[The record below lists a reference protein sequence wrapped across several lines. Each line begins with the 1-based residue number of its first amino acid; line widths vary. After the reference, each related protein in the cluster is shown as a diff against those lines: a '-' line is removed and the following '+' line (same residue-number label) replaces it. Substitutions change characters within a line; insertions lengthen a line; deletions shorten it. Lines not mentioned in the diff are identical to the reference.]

1 MYGCFPVEV
10 EGQWL
15 GILIFKRKNK
25 KRKIAEFESL
35 N

>member
-25 KRKIAEFESL
+25 KKRKVAEFES
-35 N
+35 